1 MENAHSNDEIELW
14 KFSIIK
20 NLRTKDKNVKK
31 NAMSCLLI
39 TVKLVPIGEVINLKK
54 ALIAIIFIIWPVVTH
69 VSLNIK

>member
-1 MENAHSNDEIELW
+1 
-14 KFSIIK
+14 
-20 NLRTKDKNVKK
+20 
-31 NAMSCLLI
+31 MSCLLI